1 MTTAVRPVG
10 TSARTTAGMTAGTVA
25 GATPGMTAGTTAAG
39 HPVLPPG
46 ASAWAPVSPCTDG
59 CLPAPG
65 SEPRVSG
72 PRVVLRLTAFAV
84 MLGFAAAL
92 FLVLPLLWTLRSW
105 PGRGESHGRGELP
118 TWLFRAMLRTIGVRV
133 VRHGPANLREDAGRG
148 ALVVANHVSW
158 LDVLAF
164 GALGSVRMLAKHEIR
179 DYPLIGLV
187 ATRIGTLFIDR
198 AELRALPG
206 VVAAVAGEL
215 RAGGLVGLFPEGTT
229 WCGAAAGR
237 FRRAGF
243 QAALDASAPVRPIAQ
258 RLLLPDG
265 TPTTAGAFIGE
276 DTVLATLLRVV
287 ALPGLT
293 LEMRVLPLLNAGPGT
308 DRRDLAR
315 AAELAIAA
323 ATGVPAP
330 EVPRPATSVALAA

>member
-1 MTTAVRPVG
+1 VTIIDTKPATLIDMEPVRP
-10 TSARTTAGMTAGTVA
+10 AGTPAVAAAAVA
-25 GATPGMTAGTTAAG
+25 GPSVAEG
-39 HPVLPPG
+39 HPGLGPG
-46 ASAWAPVSPCTDG
+46 ASVWSPLSPCTAA
-59 CLPAPG
+59 CLPEPG

-72 PRVVLRLTAFAV
+72 LRVAWRMTAFTV
-84 MLGFAAAL
+84 MIGFAAAL
-92 FLVLPLLWTLRSW
+92 FLVLPLLWSLRSW
-105 PGRGESHGRGELP
+105 LGRGESNGRGELP
-118 TWLFRAMLRTIGVRV
+118 TWLFRALLRTIGVRV
-133 VRHGPANLREDAGRG
+133 VRHGPADLREDAGRG
-148 ALVVANHVSW
+148 ALVVANHMSW

-179 DYPLIGLV
+179 YYPLIGLV
-187 ATRIGTLFIDR
+187 AQRIGTLFIDR

-206 VVAAVAGEL
+206 VVADVADEL

-229 WCGAAAGR
+229 WCGTATGR

-243 QAALDASAPVRPIAQ
+243 QAALDAGAPVRPIAQ

-265 TPTTAGAFIGE
+265 TRTTAGAFIGD

-293 LEMRVLPLLNAGPGT
+293 LEMRVLPLLDPAPGT

-315 AAELAIAA
+315 AAELAVSA
-323 ATGVPAP
+323 ATGVRAP
-330 EVPRPATSVALAA
+330 DGPRAAAPVALAA